1 MVKKSRVILN
11 GTLKQEFQKDLEL
24 FKHFLLMVNK
34 SGPIRNVELMWKEE
48 NEELE
53 PSKDRYK
60 SRVGTEDALVELQPA
75 GSIPGKRNSPS
86 SLFCDLVHGYGTHE
100 EGTCAKSDVPAKRRC
115 EQTGCSQ
122 VYSCH
127 VGLTDIAVPVICDE
141 EYLGTLFSG
150 QVLTHAP
157 TPEGFRFVRENLA
170 GQSHINMKSLE
181 TAYYRV
187 PVVDQTQVAEMV
199 RVLELFARYLVNSW
213 KRLKI
218 MGDYQRTHDRELALN
233 RKELASI
240 LLSGELGD
248 GQELNAF
255 ARRSGMQCLP
265 NRVMVMQIAQMGE
278 NSEKPQKLSERM
290 TLNRMSHLV
299 EDNCQNW
306 ANTLSMMVRPGEVCI
321 FTSHES
327 RNAAHERISLQ
338 EMAQSM
344 LNSIREQ
351 AGVTARIGISA
362 AHRQPVELMHAYLE
376 ACAALDS
383 DSVSITF
390 FQDPASKVKRPMETF
405 ERLVKA
411 LQQGSDTKGVMR
423 EFLAHAV
430 PSDHSPGSIQKSRAL
445 LTWGIEHMALEVIGL
460 GTDREQITVAK
471 EQALSG
477 VLNAPSPFAAC
488 EAFRRFAEMLA
499 RQIASTFSQREQ
511 KIVNAIHG
519 FVEKKG
525 IAEVKIKELSEAL
538 HLSTGHVSRVFR
550 RTTGTTLEE
559 YLIRQRVE
567 LAKRTLLDPRL
578 NVAEVAERCGFCNP
592 AYFASVFKKY
602 VKCTPR
608 QFATQPYLWTSSHDA
623 RPTC

>member
-390 FQDPASKVKRPMETF
+390 SRSGKQSEAPHGDIRAVGEGLATRKRYEGGDA
-405 ERLVKA
+405 RI
-411 LQQGSDTKGVMR
+411 S
-423 EFLAHAV
+423 
-430 PSDHSPGSIQKSRAL
+430 
-445 LTWGIEHMALEVIGL
+445 
-460 GTDREQITVAK
+460 GTCRTVR
-471 EQALSG
+471 S
-477 VLNAPSPFAAC
+477 
-488 EAFRRFAEMLA
+488 LA
-499 RQIASTFSQREQ
+499 RKYPEIASTADLGNRTHGVGSDRVGYGPRTDYSRERTSIIGSPERA
-511 KIVNAIHG
+511 KPVRGVRGVPALCGDAGAADRVNFQPA
-519 FVEKKG
+519 
-525 IAEVKIKELSEAL
+525 
-538 HLSTGHVSRVFR
+538 
-550 RTTGTTLEE
+550 GTED
-559 YLIRQRVE
+559 R
-567 LAKRTLLDPRL
+567 
-578 NVAEVAERCGFCNP
+578 ERDSWLC
-592 AYFASVFKKY
+592 
-602 VKCTPR
+602 
-608 QFATQPYLWTSSHDA
+608 
-623 RPTC
+623 